1 MLKQWLL
8 EQARQVKNTFTS
20 FTNTEKRSLFFYS
33 LYALISLLVL
43 FSQLSLAN
51 ALILILLIILSWKI
65 LFGLSWLNFCY
76 LIIGFIELEFLSNWL
91 KPFWLGLGLFLFL
104 VLIFQKII
112 LNQKKTNSWLAY
124 LISTGWIFSASG
136 IYFYFNQ
143 PFLVSF
149 IFYTS
154 GLALLT
160 YLNFVMLD
168 KKVSLNYLVYLLV
181 NLEIY
186 WLLSYLS
193 LNGLQFA
200 LVILLFQYLSLSFM

>member
-8 EQARQVKNTFTS
+8 KQVRQVKTTFTS
-20 FTNTEKRSLFFYS
+20 FTNTAKRSLFFYS

-43 FSQLSLAN
+43 FSWLSLTN
-51 ALILILLIILSWKI
+51 ALVLILLIILSWKI

-76 LIIGFIELEFLSNWL
+76 LIIGFIELEFLSSWL

-112 LNQKKTNSWLAY
+112 LNQQKTNSWLAY
-124 LISTGWIFSASG
+124 LINTGWIFIASG
-136 IYFYFNQ
+136 IYFYSNQ

-154 GLALLT
+154 GLVLLT

-186 WLLSYLS
+186 WLFSYLS
-193 LNGLQFA
+193 LSGLQFA